1 MNKNLTRTNSVAG
14 MSIGGGKKENFFFC
28 LLEYFEAEN
37 RWFLSSLNDVKE
49 EESISK
55 DDVITD
61 WIEKSNLEHL
71 IVDFPLTKPACETC
85 DLECPGI
92 SKCHHPVVTE
102 VKELMVALLDEDKQ
116 LQSENPKKYEQER
129 NKDDEVHFT
138 KSVLEKETTDHIL
151 SKSFKRKLKKGYV
164 PYWNRPL
171 DFWIWKNYYDQLLKT
186 FDISYDSFGNVSI
199 MLLYKFHYLLRHLP
213 SDLKIFESNVPIIL
227 LELYL
232 AGIVSKK
239 HLLELQDIN
248 LNTLARIKIAKEIEK
263 SLKIFIYEKDL
274 ELISKKPKAFDS
286 FLLAVAGHRLIM
298 QELRDIPG
306 FGVKDNSKFIVPVF
320 KKGT

>member
-1 MNKNLTRTNSVAG
+1 MNNTPSRTNSIAG

-28 LLEYFEAEN
+28 LLEYFETDN
-37 RWFLSSLNDVKE
+37 RWFLTSLKDVAE
-49 EESISK
+49 EDSISK

-71 IVDFPLTKPACETC
+71 MVDFPLTKPACETC

-92 SKCHHPVVTE
+92 VKCHHPVVTE
-102 VKELMVALLDEDKQ
+102 VKGLMQELLDEDYALEAQ
-116 LQSENPKKYEQER
+116 NPKKYEQER
-129 NKDDEVHFT
+129 NLDDEIHYT

-151 SKSFKRKLKKGYV
+151 SKSFKRKLKKGYI
-164 PYWNRPL
+164 PYWNRPV

-227 LELYL
+227 LELYRSK
-232 AGIVSKK
+232 IITKK
-239 HLLELQDIN
+239 HLIEIQDIN

-263 SLKIFIYEKDL
+263 SLNIFIYEKDL

-286 FLLAVAGHRLIM
+286 FLLAVAGHRLILK
-298 QELRDIPG
+298 QTRDIPG
-306 FGVKDNSKFIVPVF
+306 FGVKDNSKFIVPKF
-320 KKGT
+320 S

>member
-1 MNKNLTRTNSVAG
+1 MNNISGRTNSVAG

-28 LLEYFEAEN
+28 LLEYFETDN
-37 RWFLSSLNDVKE
+37 RWFLTSLNDVAE
-49 EESISK
+49 EDSISK

-61 WIEKSNLEHL
+61 WIEKSDLEHL

-92 SKCHHPVVTE
+92 VKCHHPVVTE
-102 VKELMVALLDEDKQ
+102 VKGLMQNLLDEDYALEAQ
-116 LQSENPKKYEQER
+116 NPKKYEQER
-129 NKDDEVHFT
+129 NHDDEVHYT

-213 SDLKIFESNVPIIL
+213 GDLKIFESNVPIIL
-227 LELYL
+227 LELYRSK
-232 AGIVSKK
+232 IISKK
-239 HLLELQDIN
+239 HLIEIQDIN
-248 LNTLARIKIAKEIEK
+248 LNTLARIKIAKQIEK
-263 SLKIFIYEKDL
+263 SLNIFIYEKDL
-274 ELISKKPKAFDS
+274 ELLSKKPKAFDS
-286 FLLAVAGHRLIM
+286 FLLAVAGHRLI
-298 QELRDIPG
+298 LNKTRDIPG
-306 FGVKDNSKFIVPVF
+306 FGVKDNSKFIVPEF
-320 KKGT
+320 S